1 MLYSNSA
8 SIYLQLYSC
17 TCRVVFND
25 FSTAAIGR
33 PVHCESNWPSLGEW
47 SSLFMESLIS
57 IPTKGPIDRKGRVR
71 TLETLLSL
79 AAIATQSETKKRSNS
94 YATYGVRLYAR

>member
-1 MLYSNSA
+1 
-8 SIYLQLYSC
+8 
-17 TCRVVFND
+17 
-25 FSTAAIGR
+25 
-33 PVHCESNWPSLGEW
+33 
-47 SSLFMESLIS
+47 MESLIS

>member
-1 MLYSNSA
+1 MPNGQNLRPIAAA
-8 SIYLQLYSC
+8 SLRGQPCDQS
-17 TCRVVFND
+17 VN
-25 FSTAAIGR
+25 
-33 PVHCESNWPSLGEW
+33 W